1 MRSFEKWNLGKSD
14 GCRTEAD
21 CESFCNPFSRE
32 NLVGKFAGKLGL
44 KKLGVGLYR
53 TCTKKEFK

>member
-32 NLVGKFAGKLGL
+32 NLVGKFAGKLGF
-44 KKLGVGLYR
+44 KEVGHG
-53 TCTKKEFK
+53 FI